1 MPGGILSQMRRNGD
15 PLLLEQQRF
24 NAARMA
30 DQGIEPKVIAA
41 SLGFDDQTIRR
52 WLRVYGARGMDGLK
66 ARIHPGPVP
75 RLSDEQKQ
83 AFLELIVHP
92 PQFYAAEGLSGVLW
106 TAAKMA
112 RLIQSRFGVSYH
124 PAHVGQ
130 MMHDLD
136 YSRQVPHRRPRER
149 NQAKI
154 DQWKAQAWPSIV
166 QRARQ
171 NQAQIVFVDEAGF
184 MLDPL
189 QQKVW
194 APRGQTPQLLYR
206 ARHHR
211 KLSVIGGLVADPSSP
226 HLQLLTQWHPDKSV
240 DQHGVV
246 QFLKHLLEELPG
258 NMIVVWDNLMAHRS
272 RLVKQLCRQT
282 KRLWL
287 EALPAYAPDLNPIE
301 LVWCMSKYHRLANHG
316 LGELEQLHAAAQQA
330 VNQIAEEQRL
340 LRSCINNT
348 GLDDALYPDED
359 Q

>member
-1 MPGGILSQMRRNGD
+1 MRRNGD

-52 WLRVYGARGMDGLK
+52 WLRVYRQSGMDGLK
-66 ARIHPGPVP
+66 ARIHPGPTP

-83 AFLELIVHP
+83 AFLQLLLEP
-92 PQFYAAEGLSGVLW
+92 PQFYAAQGLSGVLW

-112 RLIQSRFGVSYH
+112 KLIHSRFAVHYH

-136 YSRQVPHRRPRER
+136 YSRQVPHKRPRER
-149 NQAKI
+149 SEAKVQQWRI
-154 DQWKAQAWPSIV
+154 DLWPLIV
-166 QRARQ
+166 RRARETK
-171 NQAQIVFVDEAGF
+171 AKIVFVDEAGF
-184 MLDPL
+184 MMDPL

-194 APRGQTPQLLYR
+194 SPRGQTPQLLYR

-211 KLSVIGGLVADPSSP
+211 KLSVIGGLVADPSSEQM
-226 HLQLLTQWHPDKSV
+226 QLLTQWHPDKSV

-246 QFLKHLLEELPG
+246 GFLKHLLEELEG
-258 NMIVVWDNLMAHRS
+258 NVIVIWDNLMAHRS
-272 RLVKQLCRQT
+272 VLVKEFCRET

-316 LGELEQLHAAAQQA
+316 FAELEQLHQAAQHA
-330 VNQIAEEQRL
+330 IDEVAAEHRL
-340 LRSCINNT
+340 LRSCINNAQ
-348 GLDDALYPDED
+348 LDDALYPDED